1 LNKEVTLFCFVQFS
15 RLFTFRRSQLIPLHT
30 FFKIIFYKICFP
42 SCRPKMVGGSLANS
56 VSFRHGTNVEF
67 EGPSFV
73 GGIPPTA
80 AAKVNPG
87 PLIYDSSLSIT
98 SFLHCNENPIYAFL
112 FWELRS
118 LSPSFHIHVSVS
130 DLYIRIGSAAE

>member
-1 LNKEVTLFCFVQFS
+1 
-15 RLFTFRRSQLIPLHT
+15 
-30 FFKIIFYKICFP
+30 
-42 SCRPKMVGGSLANS
+42 MVGGSLANS

-80 AAKVNPG
+80 AAKVSPG
-87 PLIYDSSLSIT
+87 PLIYDRSLSKT
-98 SFLHCNENPIYAFL
+98 SYLHCNENPIYAFL

-130 DLYIRIGSAAE
+130 DLYIPRIGQNISCSRIGRSIVTHRHVNVEIGTVAAQFLFWEYLFQILGVGSLQ